1 MIDLEKAKEQFKKYT
16 DNYDKENGRVSLKIN
31 HTYGVVVVSEYIA
44 RELKLDEENIKLAML
59 IALLH
64 DIGRFDQAKKF
75 NNFEDYKTEDHAQI
89 GVDILFSNNLIRKFI
104 ENSKYDDIIYKAIIN
119 HNKYRID
126 DNLNEI
132 EELHAKIIR
141 DADKLDNFRVKQF
154 QNLELLCNEKEE
166 NVGKT
171 KITDKIFNDFMQHKT
186 IISSERKTPMDN
198 WVSYIAFIFD
208 INFIPSFQYIK
219 KKDYIMALVNRIKYI
234 DNDTILKMEE
244 IKKCALNYLN
254 TKLKK

>member
-31 HTYGVVVVSEYIA
+31 HTYGVVAASEYIA

-89 GVDILFSNNLIRKFI
+89 GVDILFSNNLIREFI
-104 ENSKYDDIIYKAIIN
+104 ENDKYDDIIYKAIIN
-119 HNKYRID
+119 HNKYEIEE
-126 DNLNEI
+126 NLNEI
-132 EELHAKIIR
+132 EALHAKIIR

-154 QNLELLCNEKEE
+154 QNLELLCDEKEE

-219 KKDYIMALVNRIKYI
+219 EKDYIMALVNRIKYI

-244 IKKCALNYLN
+244 IKNCALNYIN
-254 TKLKK
+254 IKLKK